1 MNLEFFSPLNELSRN
16 ICFAHS
22 AHSWKSI
29 RANAGGWRTRRAICE
44 SLKRDGRLQQH
55 QNHDASTCKISLRG
69 ALHADANW
77 ILIFRREFNSS
88 WGRSAVP
95 GRAWEMNRM
104 DQDSVQLNKRFSER
118 KKIISSTCII
128 QLKILSSCANVCR
141 SPTFL
146 CNQFVLL
153 RCRFIFT
160 IFPMIFLC
168 IRTMILCNWDYRWR
182 LKRSFRDLLKSLLKP
197 LIDSLLRVVP
207 TRQSYDNN
215 EWLNGKS
222 FPSPFRASIGWWK
235 FGVGR

>member
-22 AHSWKSI
+22 AHSWKPI
-29 RANAGGWRTRRAICE
+29 RTNAEGWRTRRAICE

-141 SPTFL
+141 SPTFCAISSFFFVVAL
-146 CNQFVLL
+146 YSQFS
-153 RCRFIFT
+153 
-160 IFPMIFLC
+160 
-168 IRTMILCNWDYRWR
+168 RWF
-182 LKRSFRDLLKSLLKP
+182 SFVSAQWSSAIEI
-197 LIDSLLRVVP
+197 IDE
-207 TRQSYDNN
+207 D
-215 EWLNGKS
+215 
-222 FPSPFRASIGWWK
+222 
-235 FGVGR
+235 